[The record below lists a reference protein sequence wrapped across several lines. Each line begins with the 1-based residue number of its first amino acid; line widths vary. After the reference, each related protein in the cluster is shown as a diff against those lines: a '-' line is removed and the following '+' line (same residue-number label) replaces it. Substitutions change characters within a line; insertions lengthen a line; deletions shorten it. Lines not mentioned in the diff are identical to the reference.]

1 VGACAEAIEGQ
12 KEAIPM
18 SRIARGTFPIIRCV
32 AKDTLGSEFVSIACW
47 QAAVMQM
54 VLSAKIGLDA
64 VSHGYTMGNYLG
76 FPRIR
81 RGGNIFR
88 QR

>member
-1 VGACAEAIEGQ
+1 M
-12 KEAIPM
+12 P
-18 SRIARGTFPIIRCV
+18 
-32 AKDTLGSEFVSIACW
+32 IACW

-81 RGGNIFR
+81 HGGSITGGAGMLR
-88 QR
+88 ASEG